1 MNNQQTTI
9 TSYTRVS
16 CNIPVPTSD
25 GFLNYHLIDLLP
37 GSINTQFWRQLIP
50 ALNVI
55 FEELPALDIS
65 SDSLAKYATDPSNEY
80 EVTHKILE
88 NLFLNVRLSLSKNRE
103 ADTSFRDSTTLS
115 LDNKSQRKTV
125 SNQSTYLARV
135 KSEAGLQAFSFDS
148 EVESSNSP
156 KKLLVPPNSNFTISG
171 ETTCDVCTS
180 LARDDIQILVDT
192 IAHLQ
197 LLLVQDIISRS
208 RDLEDD
214 ESKAYSYALKALEEY
229 IPSTSTSHEELIPE
243 VSSTSGFENVF
254 YCAGAVVRKES
265 SASNLYTSVSLT
277 DCTTEYDAAVKL
289 LNVSSVPYRVSDP
302 PKVFADNRTY
312 LFVSED
318 ESVSAHIRTSSGY
331 RIVTNTT
338 STYSKDGDPH
348 PPGQIITIYP
358 TTPDNGGAWS
368 FIKIGLRDAIGPLL
382 SVVGISLIL
391 SAATLIPAFLIDQL
405 TSLYIPYGNYYSLI
419 FFGLSAIAV
428 LGITYIIQL
437 LQARYLVRFEL
448 ITDSNLQTMMVD
460 RFLRIKVDEVASFS
474 PGSLQNRIMGI
485 SQLRSTI
492 TSNLTPI
499 LTAYLSV
506 IFNFVYLF
514 VFSWQLS
521 LLVMAAGALLGTATF
536 LAAQQRL
543 VYFKQLTELDGKL
556 LEYTND
562 SINGIQ
568 VLRSTGTTDELLSRF
583 TKVVKPLISA
593 IFNAT
598 RLLNRVDTLSGSTT
612 YILYIFLLPFA
623 YHLSHTGDSGG
634 RVLTIGATVSFL
646 TCTQTFL
653 SSFESAIDKTISS
666 YVQVSTYW
674 SRAMDI
680 LHLPAEP
687 SRLESTPK
695 SFDGSLTAT
704 QLGFIYPSK
713 SNLKNRPVFN
723 GLSFSLTPAS
733 TTLVVGPSRSGKT
746 TLLSVLSSL
755 HDTYNGTITAS
766 GHDINTMSPRVY
778 RSYISN
784 VPQNLIMKQGS
795 LKSNISSGV
804 SVSSDEITRLL
815 EIFGLNDYIESLP
828 MKLGTVV
835 SPKAS
840 SVPVEYK
847 KRLFLLRAA
856 LKRSKYIFI
865 DDSFSGLP
873 PSDVQKILNHFTS
886 SGATVLATS
895 SNDTL
900 SNLFDQTISLDK
912 S

>member
-1 MNNQQTTI
+1 MTI
-9 TSYTRVS
+9 QPSSITYYTRVS

-25 GFLNYHLIDLLP
+25 GTLKYHLLDLLP
-37 GSINTQFWRQLIP
+37 GSIDSSFWRQLIP
-50 ALNVI
+50 TLNI
-55 FEELPALDIS
+55 AFEELPALDVAAA
-65 SDSLAKYATDPSNEY
+65 SLSKYASDPGNEY
-80 EVTHKILE
+80 EVTRKILD
-88 NLFLNVRLSLSKNRE
+88 NLYLNVRLSLSKSRQ
-103 ADTSFRDSTTLS
+103 ADISFRESSTLS
-115 LDNKSQRKTV
+115 VDAPTQRKII
-125 SNQSTYLARV
+125 SNQSLYLARIE
-135 KSEAGLQAFSFDS
+135 SEKGLQAFSIND
-148 EVESSNSP
+148 EVGAVNAPTRLLLPSGSSVTIFGQTSCNI
-156 KKLLVPPNSNFTISG
+156 LTTLSN
-171 ETTCDVCTS
+171 
-180 LARDDIQILVDT
+180 DDIQTLVDT

-208 RDLEDD
+208 RKLEAD
-214 ESKAYSYALKALEEY
+214 ESKAYSYALQALEEY
-229 IPSTSTSHEELIPE
+229 IPPSLNKSDSTVLST
-243 VSSTSGFENVF
+243 TSDFDNVF

-265 SASNLYTSVSLT
+265 QASNLYTSVSLA
-277 DCTTEYDAAVKL
+277 DCTTEYDALVKL
-289 LNVSSVPYRVSDP
+289 LNVSSVPYRISDP
-302 PKVFADNRTY
+302 PNVFADNRTY
-312 LFVSED
+312 LFVNED
-318 ESVSAHIRTSSGY
+318 ESVTAHVRTSYGY
-331 RIVTNTT
+331 RIISNTT
-338 STYSKDGDPH
+338 TTQARDGEPH
-348 PPGQIITIYP
+348 PSGQIITIYP
-358 TTPDNGGAWS
+358 ITPDNGGPWS
-368 FIKIGLRDAIGPLL
+368 FIKTGLRDANGPLL
-382 SVVGISLIL
+382 SVVGISLLL

-405 TSLYIPYGNYYSLI
+405 TSLYIPYGNYYSLV
-419 FFGLSAIAV
+419 FFGVSAIAV

-460 RFLRIKVDEVASFS
+460 RFLRIKVDEVASYS

-506 IFNFVYLF
+506 IFNFIYLF

-521 LLVMAAGALLGTATF
+521 LVVMVAGALLGTATF
-536 LAAQQRL
+536 CAAQQRL

-623 YHLSHTGDSGG
+623 YHLSHSGDSGG

-653 SSFESAIDKTISS
+653 SSFESAIDKSISS
-666 YVQVSTYW
+666 FVQVSTYW

-687 SRLESTPK
+687 AHLESTPK
-695 SFDGSLTAT
+695 NFDGSLSAT
-704 QLGFIYPSK
+704 NLGFVYPSK
-713 SNLKNRPVFN
+713 GNISNRPVFS
-723 GLSFSLTPAS
+723 GLSFELKPATS
-733 TTLVVGPSRSGKT
+733 NLILGSSRSGKT
-746 TLLSVLSSL
+746 TLLSVLSAL
-755 HDTYNGTITAS
+755 HDTYDGTVTAS
-766 GHDINTMSPRVY
+766 GHDLNTMSPRIY
-778 RSYISN
+778 RSFISN
-784 VPQNLIMKQGS
+784 VPQNLVMKQGS

-804 SVSSDEITRLL
+804 SVSSDEIGSLL
-815 EIFGLNDYIESLP
+815 ETFGLSQFVDSLP

-840 SVPVEYK
+840 SIPVQYK

-856 LKRSKYIFI
+856 LKRSKYVFI
-865 DDSFSGLP
+865 DDALSGLP
-873 PSDVQKILNHFTS
+873 SNDIQKVLNYFTS
-886 SGATVLATS
+886 NGATVLATS
-895 SNDTL
+895 SNSSL
-900 SNLFDQTISLDK
+900 STYFDQTFSLDK